1 MKLLIKFYVSLVVI
15 FMAAKLCFM
24 AFNVAPDGAVSAADA
39 LSVLLHGLP
48 LDLATAGYF
57 AAPIWLF
64 LLLRIWSPMNR
75 IGWARTATINRR
87 GQFGHHIYYVRARMR
102 NI

>member
-1 MKLLIKFYVSLVVI
+1 
-15 FMAAKLCFM
+15 MAAKFCFM
-24 AFNVAPDGAVSAADA
+24 GFYVAPEGVVSAADA
-39 LSVLLHGLP
+39 LPVLLHGLP

>member
-1 MKLLIKFYVSLVVI
+1 
-15 FMAAKLCFM
+15 MAAKLFFI
-24 AFNVAPDGAVSAADA
+24 AFNVAPEGAVSAADA
-39 LSVLLHGLP
+39 LSVFLHGLP

-64 LLLRIWSPMNR
+64 LLLRTWSPGNR
-75 IGWARTATINRR
+75 IGWARTGTINRR